1 MNADEDMFT
10 NEDTVANMVKLRFL
24 DEPSILKNLER
35 RYEEEEIYTLVGS
48 VLVSLNPFQKLPLYG
63 DKILDRYSQ
72 ASPSS
77 EPEQPPHIWGLA
89 ERAYRSLLCN
99 WSDQSVIVS
108 GESGAGKTEATRRVL
123 EYFMEMSRRR
133 GGEDDFAAGLEGKI
147 MSAQTILEAFGNAK
161 TIRNDNSSRF
171 GKWIE
176 VGFSRAGQIQGAVIH
191 TYLLEKS
198 RVVSLEPGERNYHI
212 FYELLQCA
220 EEDEQL
226 QGELGLGQVASY
238 RLLNEGS
245 TFTRDDGVVDS
256 DEFLHVREALAAFGF
271 SEEDMSR
278 IWKGLAA
285 VLCLGNLQFEEDQ
298 VQTSTSVQDGSKI
311 TNSDTLLQAAGL
323 LSVST
328 EDLQAALLFRTMVDA
343 RSEVGPPAPL
353 ASLGAL
359 AAFRRVRWLPPGC
372 SPLGAG
378 GAPRLC
384 CGQGSWEV
392 IWQESGRSFASAA
405 AVPCAPAGL
414 ILIGCSEEFSEW
426 RTTALIAYKLHEAKD
441 ARDALC
447 KAVYSNLFNLL
458 VARINERLSSAGC
471 LGETN
476 RTIGML
482 DIFGFEMLQTNS
494 FEQLCINFCNERLHV
509 HFNEECFR
517 IEMEE
522 YAAEG
527 IAMETIEY
535 NDNSECVAMLERRGT
550 GVFAL
555 VDDEIRTPGG
565 SDANLL
571 EKMFGEHAKGA
582 YLKRAS
588 GREGA
593 NCFRIQH
600 FAGQVLYKVDGL
612 MDKSRDALH
621 ADLAALLSR
630 SENMLVRA
638 SPQFGKAEGAVAPDC
653 RGEAELELRGAE
665 GPERR
670 PSKRAPQP
678 QTLGTQFCTQ
688 LRALIQR
695 LNATQ
700 PHFVKCLKPNMEKKG
715 GFFVAEEILTQLR
728 YTGIVG
734 LCKIRQVGY
743 PARIPQDEFR
753 QQFQCL
759 CPYRKGTSPGQKG
772 RTVDDLLAALQH
784 TEDLSPGRWLRGS
797 TKVFMKHDQLDSLM
811 AAVLAVRQAACVRL
825 QAATRGHAGRRR
837 YARMRSTLAILRSAA
852 GQRQEEA
859 LREAVGK
866 VHAQVVYRG
875 MHLPEVRGAEK
886 VLQRLGEERACDGAL
901 RAAVAERTTRAL
913 ESALELVQGMDP
925 AYTGSSATEAAYL
938 LRQLQLEKQLA
949 EALGEKSQLGLRL
962 QTVEQE
968 LQGVEERNAADLRN
982 REERLR

>member
-343 RSEVGPPAPL
+343 RSE
-353 ASLGAL
+353 
-359 AAFRRVRWLPPGC
+359 
-372 SPLGAG
+372 
-378 GAPRLC
+378 
-384 CGQGSWEV
+384 
-392 IWQESGRSFASAA
+392 
-405 AVPCAPAGL
+405 
-414 ILIGCSEEFSEW
+414 
-426 RTTALIAYKLHEAKD
+426 TTALIAYKLHEAKD

-600 FAGQVLYKVDGL
+600 FAGQVLYK
-612 MDKSRDALH
+612 
-621 ADLAALLSR
+621 
-630 SENMLVRA
+630 
-638 SPQFGKAEGAVAPDC
+638 
-653 RGEAELELRGAE
+653 
-665 GPERR
+665 
-670 PSKRAPQP
+670 
-678 QTLGTQFCTQ
+678 
-688 LRALIQR
+688 
-695 LNATQ
+695 
-700 PHFVKCLKPNMEKKG
+700 
-715 GFFVAEEILTQLR
+715 
-728 YTGIVG
+728 
-734 LCKIRQVGY
+734 
-743 PARIPQDEFR
+743 
-753 QQFQCL
+753 
-759 CPYRKGTSPGQKG
+759 
-772 RTVDDLLAALQH
+772 
-784 TEDLSPGRWLRGS
+784 
-797 TKVFMKHDQLDSLM
+797 
-811 AAVLAVRQAACVRL
+811 
-825 QAATRGHAGRRR
+825 
-837 YARMRSTLAILRSAA
+837 
-852 GQRQEEA
+852 
-859 LREAVGK
+859 
-866 VHAQVVYRG
+866 
-875 MHLPEVRGAEK
+875 
-886 VLQRLGEERACDGAL
+886 
-901 RAAVAERTTRAL
+901 
-913 ESALELVQGMDP
+913 
-925 AYTGSSATEAAYL
+925 
-938 LRQLQLEKQLA
+938 
-949 EALGEKSQLGLRL
+949 
-962 QTVEQE
+962 
-968 LQGVEERNAADLRN
+968 
-982 REERLR
+982 